1 MNKKNQRNRIFI
13 DKEMT
18 TKVIMDSR
26 TRAVHKSITRLMLK
40 QFDVI
45 LTKEQS
51 VLTKIKSSFKGK
63 KHANTI

>member
-1 MNKKNQRNRIFI
+1 
-13 DKEMT
+13 MT
-18 TKVIMDSR
+18 TKVIMDCR
-26 TRAVHKSITRLMLK
+26 TRAVHKSIIRLMLK

-63 KHANTI
+63 NMQTLYSVLG